1 MNECST
7 MEDTQY
13 LILRMVDGDDTLQLA
28 EIPCVN
34 AREMLALLA
43 AGRRVVRTAWCGTTL
58 EADVS
63 VA

>member
-7 MEDTQY
+7 MKDTQY
-13 LILRMVDGDDTLQLA
+13 LILRVVDGADTLQL
-28 EIPCVN
+28 EKMPCVN

-43 AGRRVVRTAWCGTTL
+43 AGRRVVRTAWCGSTL

-63 VA
+63 PA

>member
-1 MNECST
+1 MTKIFTPTET
-7 MEDTQY
+7 AA
-13 LILRMVDGDDTLQLA
+13 ILRTVDGTDTLQLE

-63 VA
+63 LA